1 MKVRLTLSALV
12 FVVAAVIAVIVTTSG
27 GNTSLARAQTG
38 ANASVSVAQ
47 TPLGR
52 TLTDAHGRVLY
63 LFGPDTPG
71 MSTLSAAGRSVW
83 PPFTSTGRPG
93 AMGGAQASQIGA
105 VRGAGGAAQ
114 VTYHGHPLYYFV
126 GDRQLGQVTGQGLNE
141 FGGRWYVLSAAGGA
155 ITAAPHPARAS
166 SGATGSSSAGGARSG
181 SPSYG
186 YGY

>member
-1 MKVRLTLSALV
+1 MKARLSLSALV

-27 GNTSLARAQTG
+27 GGTSQARSQTV
-38 ANASVSVAQ
+38 ANGSISVTP

-63 LFGPDTPG
+63 LFAPDTPG
-71 MSTLSAAGRSVW
+71 MSTLSAAGRAVW
-83 PPFTSTGRPG
+83 PRFTSTGRPG

-105 VRGAGGAAQ
+105 VSGAGGAAQ

-126 GDRQLGQVTGQGLNE
+126 GDRGPGQVTGEGLNE
-141 FGGRWYVLSAAGGA
+141 FGGRWYVLSTAGGA
-155 ITAAPHPARAS
+155 VTAAPHGARAL
-166 SGATGSSSAGGARSG
+166 SGATGSSAAGGARSG